1 VAICKPS
8 ESYLAKLR
16 ERYRQARKKA
26 RGQILTEFVATTGYQ
41 RKHAIAVLRGSRGQ
55 RKSATPRPR
64 HRRRIYRAEDK
75 RAVLMLADL
84 FRQIGSKRLRAAMD
98 VEIDQVRDFLK
109 VSPACFKRL
118 RQISP
123 ATMDRLRRTVPLAAA
138 RNLARCSS
146 PRFQF
151 GRLPIGTRNAQ
162 GLLKLTSC
170 NMMAGIPAVFSPVP

>member
-26 RGQILTEFVATTGYQ
+26 RGQILTEFVATTGYH
-41 RKHAIAVLRGSRGQ
+41 RKHAIAVLRGTR
-55 RKSATPRPR
+55 RHPKSTTPRPR

-75 RAVLMLADL
+75 RAVLALAEL
-84 FRQIGSKRLRAAMD
+84 FLQIGSKRLRAAMD
-98 VEIDQVRDFLK
+98 VELDQVRDFLK

-123 ATMDRLRRTVPLAAA
+123 ATMDRFRRTLTRVAA
-138 RNLARCSS
+138 R
-146 PRFQF
+146 PR
-151 GRLPIGTRNAQ
+151 GGTKP
-162 GLLKLTSC
+162 GTLLKSQ
-170 NMMAGIPAVFSPVP
+170 IPIRTFADWDEKRPGFVEIDLVVHDKSFEG